1 MKKKVARKVS
11 KANPR
16 ATATTIPATVPFAS
30 RLEEGFTEGVD
41 EAWGEDDVVEL
52 FEAVVDAFFSGF

>member
-1 MKKKVARKVS
+1 MRKKVARKVS

-30 RLEEGFTEGVD
+30 RLEEGFAGCVD
-41 EAWGEDDVVEL
+41 EAWGEDDVVEF
-52 FEAVVDAFFSGF
+52 FEVVVDAVLSGF